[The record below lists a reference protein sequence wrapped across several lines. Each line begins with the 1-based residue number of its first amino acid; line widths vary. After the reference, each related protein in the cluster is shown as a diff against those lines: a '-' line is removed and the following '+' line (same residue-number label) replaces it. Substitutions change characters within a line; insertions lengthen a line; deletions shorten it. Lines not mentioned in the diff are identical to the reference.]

1 MYKFFSL
8 VDNNFVKKGVFLYM
22 KSLCIKTNNMKII
35 NCLLN
40 ELKYSEIEHIC
51 FSENKFKNYRNV
63 IIHYI
68 SNDNNYPYFF
78 SKISNILCFLIIDEF
93 EDLFIKRIINK
104 NYFYFDSLERNKIL
118 KNCYDILSDEYY
130 TWFDKKFNSL
140 YDSIFSFVSNNKVL
154 ILDGFINFR
163 LQSYT
168 SILDNIVADAVNTYI
183 IEKEY
188 LEFISLL
195 KLYINSQKNNS
206 NVVHLVYK
214 TSESILLDENKNIIL
229 NSEKLFDAKYLSDIS
244 FSSND
249 YTLNSL
255 LNLLPKK
262 IYIHLIDNQ
271 IDDFINTLQLIFEN
285 RVCICVNCELCNLYR
300 YNKKILSKK

>member
-1 MYKFFSL
+1 
-8 VDNNFVKKGVFLYM
+8 M
-22 KSLCIKTNNMKII
+22 KSLCIKTNNSKILDY
-35 NCLLN
+35 LLN
-40 ELKYSEIEHIC
+40 ELKYSEIKHIC
-51 FSENKFKNYRNV
+51 FSENKFKNYKNI
-63 IIHYI
+63 IIHYL
-68 SNDNNYPYFF
+68 SNNDYPDFF
-78 SKISNILCFLIIDEF
+78 SKISSLLSFMIIDEF
-93 EDLFIKRIINK
+93 EDILIKRIIDK

-130 TWFDKKFNSL
+130 EWFDKKFDALYNSL
-140 YDSIFSFVSNNKVL
+140 YSFVSDNKVL
-154 ILDGFINFR
+154 ILDGFLNFR

-168 SILDNIVADAVNTYI
+168 SILEDIVSESVNNYI

-188 LEFISLL
+188 MEFISLL

-206 NVVHLVYK
+206 NSIHLIYSG
-214 TSESILLDENKNIIL
+214 SESILLDENKNLIL
-229 NSEKLFDAKYLSDIS
+229 NSEKIFNVKYLSDIS

-271 IDDFINTLQLIFEN
+271 IDEFINTLQLIFEN
-285 RVCICVNCELCNLYR
+285 RVSICLNCEICNMYR
-300 YNKKILSKK
+300 YHKKNTIKK